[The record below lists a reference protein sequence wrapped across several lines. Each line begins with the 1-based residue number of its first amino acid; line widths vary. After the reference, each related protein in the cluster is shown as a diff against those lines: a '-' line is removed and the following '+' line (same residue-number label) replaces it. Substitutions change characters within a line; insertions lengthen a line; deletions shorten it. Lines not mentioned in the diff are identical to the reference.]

1 MSTLRPTIPGD
12 LNQDLDDANVDKTM
26 RPAEGLVSPD
36 VAPVTEKT
44 MRPAEPMTTP
54 MVEDLSAD
62 GEYFILKGER
72 YHNHPHPAATVQK
85 PYNVD
90 VRPLP
95 YQYRHHN
102 G

>member
-54 MVEDLSAD
+54 MVEDISAD

-72 YHNHPHPAATVQK
+72 DHNQRCLSDNSERAGLCPE
-85 PYNVD
+85 D
-90 VRPLP
+90 ILSEFR
-95 YQYRHHN
+95 R
-102 G
+102 